1 MIYKYGIDFG
11 TTNSSIAIRFVG
23 DDKQEHTLVVDVKD
37 TLPRETIPSVVLVDN
52 RGNILAGEDAMNQ
65 YMQDGLHKNGRKLIK
80 QIKLDLENKGS
91 QLEYDID
98 GNKISGIDLISS
110 ILEILRMKAE
120 KVTDELEIEIS
131 GVVMGVPVQ
140 KNVLKHALV
149 KA

>member
-37 TLPRETIPSVVLVDN
+37 TLPRETIPSVVLADN
-52 RGNILAGEDAMNQ
+52 QGNILAGEEAMNQ
-65 YMQDGLHKNGRKLIK
+65 YMQGGFHKNGRKLIK

-91 QLEYDID
+91 QLEYNID

-110 ILEILRMKAE
+110 ILEILSNGCSCSIWRYSK
-120 KVTDELEIEIS
+120 KCS
-131 GVVMGVPVQ
+131 
-140 KNVLKHALV
+140 
-149 KA
+149 